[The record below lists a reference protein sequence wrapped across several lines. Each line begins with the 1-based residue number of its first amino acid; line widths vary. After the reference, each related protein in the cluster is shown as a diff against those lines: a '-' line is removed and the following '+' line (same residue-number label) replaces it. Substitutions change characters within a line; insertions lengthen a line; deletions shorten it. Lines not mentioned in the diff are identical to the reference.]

1 MVPVAQPLSVPRAVT
16 EPAPALHPRAPRGR
30 DTGDMNPTMIDLHDH
45 YVRRVN
51 DAVADD
57 QADVIRELN
66 DAYLEEALRLILATA

>member
-1 MVPVAQPLSVPRAVT
+1 MT
-16 EPAPALHPRAPRGR
+16 EPAPALHPRVPQGR
-30 DTGDMNPTMIDLHDH
+30 DTGDVNPTMTDLHDH

-66 DAYLEEALRLILATA
+66 DAYVEEALRLILATA